1 MSIRHTA
8 RTLILQ
14 TLFELDAKDEL
25 SAGAEYASTIL
36 FRLRD
41 EFQPDLKDTSFA
53 STLLKSVLSRAIT
66 LDDIIT
72 RAAPDWPLEKI
83 GIIDRN
89 VLRMGLCEL
98 LFGDRDD
105 TPPKVAIDEAIEL
118 AKEFGGETSGK
129 FANGVLGGI
138 YKEMGEPGK
147 DENGK
152 KEIKTREKEY
162 LSGALVYTKKDNE
175 FHFALVHDVFH
186 FWTLPK
192 GKIESG
198 EDEAMTAVR
207 EIGEEIGIPI
217 TLEEKLG
224 ENEYIA
230 NKPEKGKVIKHVT
243 YYLAKAEYTPLTLE
257 KKGGLDDAKWFE
269 EKEVAALKMYPEI
282 KRLFTK
288 ALEVL
293 KKE

>member
-25 SAGAEYASTIL
+25 SAGAEYASIIL

-129 FANGVLGGI
+129 FVNGVLGAI

-147 DENGK
+147 EENGK
-152 KEIKTREKEY
+152 KEIKAREKEH
-162 LSGALVYTKKDNE
+162 LSGALVYAHHE
-175 FHFALVHDVFH
+175 GALYFALVHDVFH

-198 EDEAMTAVR
+198 EDETMTAIR

-243 YYLAKAEYTPLTLE
+243 YYLAKAEYVPLTLE

-288 ALEVL
+288 ALEVV
-293 KKE
+293 KKA